1 MHHLSAIT
9 RLLKGTAFAL
19 ILLLCAD
26 CKPAS
31 SQPNPAHQDPSPAK
45 RQKIMLALLLDTSN
59 SMDGLIEQ
67 AKSQLWKIVNEL
79 AAAKCTDG
87 TPPEISIALYEYGN
101 DNLSSYEG
109 YIRQVSPL
117 TNDLDA
123 LSAKLFALSTRG
135 GAEFCGYV
143 IRTSLEQ
150 LDWSAANNDLRM
162 IFIAG
167 NEPFN
172 QGNVPYNTACA
183 LAKEKDVVV
192 NTIFCGSFIEGVQTD
207 WKRGADLANGTYMSI
222 EQDRRTVYI
231 ATPYDDQISY
241 KNEELNKTYVYY
253 GHSGKSK
260 KDAQVQEDKNA
271 VHYGKENMVERTIS
285 KSSHAYSNSSWDMVD
300 AAKSNAKVVTELKT
314 EDLPD
319 EMKSMTLE
327 QRQAYVKQKADE
339 RTKIQKEIQTLNAS
353 RQKYI
358 DTHTSEKDK
367 AASLDVAMINALKER
382 GKTKNLTWK

>member
-1 MHHLSAIT
+1 MNHLSAIA
-9 RLLKGTAFAL
+9 RMLKGVAFAF
-19 ILLLCAD
+19 ILLLCAH
-26 CKPAS
+26 CNPAS
-31 SQPNPAHQDPSPAK
+31 SQPNPAHPDPSPAK

-79 AAAKCTDG
+79 AAAKCADG
-87 TPPEISIALYEYGN
+87 TPPDISIALYEYGN

-123 LSAKLFALSTRG
+123 LSAKLFALTTRG
-135 GAEFCGYV
+135 GAEFCGYA
-143 IRTSLEQ
+143 IRTSLDQ

-172 QGNVPYNTACA
+172 QGTVPYNTACS

-192 NTIFCGSFIEGVQTD
+192 NTIFCGSFNEGVQTD

-222 EQDRRTVYI
+222 EQDRRTVYV

-253 GHSGKSK
+253 GRSGKSK
-260 KDAQVQEDKNA
+260 KEAQVEQDKNA
-271 VHYGKENMVERTIS
+271 NHYGKANMVERTIS
-285 KSSHAYSNSSWDMVD
+285 KSSHAYSNSSWDVVD
-300 AAKSNAKVVTELKT
+300 AAKDNAKIVTELKT

-319 EMKSMTLE
+319 EMKGMTVE
-327 QRQAYVKQKADE
+327 QREAYVKQKANE
-339 RTKIQKEIQTLNAS
+339 RTTIQKEIQTLNAS